1 VVAAAAAAIR
11 AEGRGDATIAP
22 IRVPPVAP
30 IYNVIR
36 TLPAGT
42 VIAEFPFG
50 DPRSEIVYT
59 FFAGFHRKPI
69 VNGYSGYFPQNYVRL
84 VARLAPL
91 PSDPDAWPALLGSG
105 ATHAVVHEAAINGAA
120 I

>member
-1 VVAAAAAAIR
+1 M
-11 AEGRGDATIAP
+11 
-22 IRVPPVAP
+22 
-30 IYNVIR
+30 
-36 TLPAGT
+36 
-42 VIAEFPFG
+42 
-50 DPRSEIVYT
+50 YT

-91 PSDPDAWPALLGSG
+91 PSDPDDWPALLGSG

-120 I
+120 ISVWLRRHGAADVAVRDTDRMFRLR